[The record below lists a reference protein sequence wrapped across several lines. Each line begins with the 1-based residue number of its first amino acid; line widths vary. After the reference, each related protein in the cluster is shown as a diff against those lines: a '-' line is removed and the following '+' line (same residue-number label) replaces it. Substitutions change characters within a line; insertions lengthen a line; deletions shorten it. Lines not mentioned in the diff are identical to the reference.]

1 MDIGHDIMHCR
12 YTASVNTYPGYIE
25 MLDIQGES
33 KKSGISKTIAIN
45 PLKSIRNGKSWC
57 VSENSGLMLQD
68 MQQTFQI

>member
-33 KKSGISKTIAIN
+33 KKKWDLKKHGHNCSEIHHKGKKLVCSGKFSLNAA
-45 PLKSIRNGKSWC
+45 G
-57 VSENSGLMLQD
+57 
-68 MQQTFQI
+68 